1 MSAYFTVD
9 LQSPSQYGRLIPAD
23 VRTGSAI
30 ASQAFRLTSMFGVAG
45 QPNMF
50 VNDSIR
56 KSHLDKVGP
65 TAIRKAACAA
75 WDSMAQGYGGALAGK
90 PYIGTQDSFTV
101 APAGSAY
108 LDVVGR
114 LTEVAM
120 QPRPPMLFDQAFP
133 DRIAFASG
141 QEYVFADCVQTSG
154 RPKIGWKGSINDLP
168 TFQQSIVT
176 TPLGTVW
183 AILDIPL
190 DMQAE
195 ARSRLSAAAL
205 SPTDLVSNGLT
216 ELERSL
222 DYVGWNGDLS
232 AGVYGL
238 LNHPFLPRY
247 QDVAID
253 LSSSTSSAIYAS
265 MIAAATYAQANSKG
279 AGKIDQVVMSYKI
292 RVALESNFISIG
304 GVGVAMTLLEAVE
317 NAFKRL
323 GISVVQLNNDVVW
336 PLDDVGGTGVHGM
349 LFSCSEPS
357 RRPGRL
363 WAMETT
369 AFPDQSNPL
378 ISHTYAIANFGDVH
392 IRRADS
398 ILLALFAE

>member
-9 LQSPSQYGRLIPAD
+9 PQRPSKYGKLIPAD
-23 VRTGSAI
+23 GNVGSHI
-30 ASQAFRLTSMFGVAG
+30 GSQAFRLASMFGVAS
-45 QPNMF
+45 QPNMLM
-50 VNDSIR
+50 NDSIR
-56 KSHLDKVGP
+56 KTHLDKVGA
-65 TAIRKAACAA
+65 TGIRKASAAA
-75 WDSMAQGYGGALAGK
+75 WDAYKAGYGGALAGK
-90 PYIGTQDSFTV
+90 PFLGAQDSFTV

-114 LTEVAM
+114 LAEVAM

-133 DRIAFASG
+133 DRINFASG

-154 RPKIGWKGSINDLP
+154 RPKIGWKGSLNDLP

-176 TPLGTVW
+176 TALGTAW

-190 DMQAE
+190 DFQAE
-195 ARSRLSAAAL
+195 ARARLSAAAL

-222 DYVGWNGDLS
+222 DYVGWNGDIS

-253 LSSSTSSAIYAS
+253 LSSSTSLAIYAS
-265 MIAAATYAQANSKG
+265 FIAAATYAQANSKG
-279 AGKIDQVVMSYKI
+279 AGKIDQCLMSYKI
-292 RVALESNFISIG
+292 RVALESNFITIG
-304 GVGVAMTLLEAVE
+304 GVGVAMTLLEAIE
-317 NAFKRL
+317 AAFKRL
-323 GISVVQLNNDVVW
+323 GITVMQLNNDVVW
-336 PLDDVGGTGVHGM
+336 PLDDVGGTGVHGV

-378 ISHTYAIANFGDVH
+378 ISHTYVIANFGDVH